1 MNQPMPRTRKQDN
14 EVSFEDNL
22 RRLEHIVELLEQGN
36 VPLEESLRMYEE
48 GMVLSRLC
56 MEKLNQAEKKL
67 KVLAKDLPGELWTDD
82 EPHSS

>member
-1 MNQPMPRTRKQDN
+1 MNERMPRAKKQDD
-14 EVSFEDNL
+14 EVPFEENL

-48 GMVLSRLC
+48 GMILSRLC

-67 KVLAKDLPGELWTDD
+67 KVLTKELPGELWTDD
-82 EPHSS
+82 EAHSS